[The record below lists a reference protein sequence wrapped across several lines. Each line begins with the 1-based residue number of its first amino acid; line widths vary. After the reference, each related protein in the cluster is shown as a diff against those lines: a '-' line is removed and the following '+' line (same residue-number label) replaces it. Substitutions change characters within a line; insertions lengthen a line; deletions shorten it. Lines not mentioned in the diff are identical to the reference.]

1 MIVQVTILAWKML
14 KLSLSNETIYISFQS
29 FKEYKVS
36 SSILQC
42 RYFGWYK

>member
-1 MIVQVTILAWKML
+1 MIVWVTILAWKML
-14 KLSLSNETIYISFQS
+14 KLILSNETIYISY

-42 RYFGWYK
+42 RYFGLV